1 MEESNYQVRGN
12 WGHGSLG
19 PKFSEFKE
27 TKRNKNSLEKKCIYQ
42 KQRWRD
48 TIQNTEVEAVSRG
61 EREKLCAEN

>member
-27 TKRNKNSLEKKCIYQ
+27 TKRNKNSLEKKMHLPKTKVKRYYPEH
-42 KQRWRD
+42 W
-48 TIQNTEVEAVSRG
+48 SG
-61 EREKLCAEN
+61 GG